1 MTKFVKIKNVKMK
14 TFGEIIRGAREQFSW
29 TLSDLSMRTG
39 IDSAILS
46 KIERNERTAT
56 RKNVIDLSV
65 ALRLPMETTISQW
78 LSDKIIQEI
87 GYDNLALEAL
97 MVAEDKVKYRLSQK
111 QDHLEELSA
120 ELKDKLTICDELFL
134 KWKSNRPLDVG
145 QIRKMEE
152 YFRVNYTYESNRI
165 EGNTLTMQET
175 HLVVNQG
182 ITIGGKSMREHLEAI
197 NHFEAIDYLYD
208 LIARRV
214 PFNERVLKELHYL
227 VLKGIDRANAGKYR
241 NVPVRIGGSSFVPA
255 QPYLVSKLMED
266 VFVFYEANKAIMH
279 PVVLAAEM
287 HERIVTV
294 HPFIDGNG
302 RTSRLVMNLILLSH
316 GYTIANLKGDNSSRL
331 RYYTALEK
339 CQTGNDKSEFIDL
352 IVSTTID
359 SLKEHLELC

>member
-1 MTKFVKIKNVKMK
+1 MK
-14 TFGEIIRGAREQFSW
+14 TFGEIIRSAREQFAW

-46 KIERNERTAT
+46 KIERSERNAT
-56 RKNVIDLSV
+56 RKNVIHLSV
-65 ALRLPMETTISQW
+65 ALSLPMDTTLSHW
-78 LSDKIIQEI
+78 LSDKILQEI
-87 GYDNLALEAL
+87 GYDTIALDALA
-97 MVAEDKVKYRLSQK
+97 VAEGKVKCRLAQK
-111 QDHLEELSA
+111 QSHAEGLSDEIKLKLSA
-120 ELKDKLTICDELFL
+120 CDELL
-134 KWKSNRPLDVG
+134 MKWKSHRPLDMG

-197 NHFEAIDYLYD
+197 NHSEAIDYLYD
-208 LIARRV
+208 LIGRRV
-214 PFNERVLKELHYL
+214 DFNERVLKELHYL
-227 VLKGIDRANAGKYR
+227 VLKGIDRENAGKYR

-255 QPYLVSKLMED
+255 QPYLVPKLMEEVFIFYADNKD
-266 VFVFYEANKAIMH
+266 VMH

-316 GYTIANLKGDNSSRL
+316 GYTIANLKGDNTSRL
-331 RYYTALEK
+331 RYYTALEH
-339 CQTGNDKSEFIDL
+339 CQTAGNKASFIDL
-352 IVSTTID
+352 IAQSTIE
-359 SLKEHLELC
+359 SLIEHLELC

>member
-1 MTKFVKIKNVKMK
+1 MK
-14 TFGEIIRGAREQFSW
+14 TFGEIIRSAREQFTW

-46 KIERNERTAT
+46 KIERSERTAT
-56 RKNVIDLSV
+56 RKNVIDLCV
-65 ALRLPMETTISQW
+65 ALSLPLESTLSHW
-78 LSDKIIQEI
+78 LSDKILREI
-87 GYDNLALEAL
+87 GYDNMALEAL
-97 MVAEDKVKYRLSQK
+97 MVAEDKVKYRLSQRRI
-111 QDHLEELSA
+111 HA
-120 ELKDKLTICDELFL
+120 EGLPIEIKHKLAECDELL
-134 KWKSNRPLDVG
+134 IKWKSNRPLDIG

-175 HLVVNQG
+175 HMVVNQG

-197 NHFEAIDYLYD
+197 NHSEAIDYLYD
-208 LIARRV
+208 LVARRMD
-214 PFNERVLKELHYL
+214 FNERVLKELHHL
-227 VLKGIDRANAGKYR
+227 VLKGIDRENAGKYR
-241 NVPVRIGGSSFVPA
+241 NVPVRIGGASFVPA
-255 QPYLVSKLMED
+255 QPYLVPKLMED
-266 VFVFYEANKAIMH
+266 VFVFYVENKDIMH

-316 GYTIANLKGDNSSRL
+316 GYTIANLKGDNTSRL

-339 CQTGNDKSEFIDL
+339 CQVAHDKSAFIQL
-352 IVSTTID
+352 IAETTID
-359 SLKEHLELC
+359 SLKEHLELCG

>member
-1 MTKFVKIKNVKMK
+1 MK
-14 TFGEIIRGAREQFSW
+14 TFGEIIRSAREQFAW

-39 IDSAILS
+39 IDAAILS
-46 KIERNERTAT
+46 KIERSERLAT

-65 ALRLPMETTISQW
+65 ALSLPIDTALSQW
-78 LSDKIIQEI
+78 MSDKILRDI
-87 GYDNLALEAL
+87 GYDAIALEAL
-97 MVAEDKVKYRLSQK
+97 MVAEGKVKYHMSQR
-111 QDHLEELSA
+111 HTHFEGLSA
-120 ELKDKLTICDELFL
+120 EIKDKLALCDDLL
-134 KWKSNRPLDVG
+134 VKWKSNRPLDMG

-197 NHFEAIDYLYD
+197 NHSEAIDYLYD
-208 LIARRV
+208 LVARRV
-214 PFNERVLKELHYL
+214 DFNERVLKELHHL
-227 VLKGIDRANAGKYR
+227 VLKGIDRENAGKYR

-255 QPYLVSKLMED
+255 QPYLVQKLMED
-266 VFVFYEANKAIMH
+266 VFVFYAENKDIMH

-316 GYTIANLKGDNSSRL
+316 GYTIANLKGDNTSRL

-339 CQTGNDKSEFIDL
+339 CQTAQDKSVFIQL
-352 IVSTTID
+352 IAETTID
-359 SLKEHLELC
+359 SLQEHLELCG

>member
-1 MTKFVKIKNVKMK
+1 MK
-14 TFGEIIRGAREQFSW
+14 TFGEIIRSAREQFAW

-46 KIERNERTAT
+46 KIERSERVAT
-56 RKNVIDLSV
+56 RKNVIDLCM
-65 ALRLPMETTISQW
+65 ALSLPIETTLSHW
-78 LSDKIIQEI
+78 LSDKILREI
-87 GYDNLALEAL
+87 GYDNVALEAL
-97 MVAEDKVKYRLSQK
+97 MVAEGKVKYRLSQR
-111 QDHLEELSA
+111 HTHAEGLPEEI
-120 ELKDKLTICDELFL
+120 KHKLAKCDELL
-134 KWKSNRPLDVG
+134 IKWKSNRPLDRG

-197 NHFEAIDYLYD
+197 NHSEAIDYLYD
-208 LIARRV
+208 LVARRV
-214 PFNERVLKELHYL
+214 DLNERVLKELHHL
-227 VLKGIDRANAGKYR
+227 VLKGIDRENAGKYR

-255 QPYLVSKLMED
+255 QPYLVPKLMED
-266 VFVFYEANKAIMH
+266 VFVFYTDNKEIMH

-302 RTSRLVMNLILLSH
+302 RTSRLVMNLILVSH
-316 GYTIANLKGDNSSRL
+316 GYTIANLKGDNTSRL

-339 CQTGNDKSEFIDL
+339 CQTALDKSAFIQL
-352 IVSTTID
+352 IADTAID
-359 SLKEHLELC
+359 SLNEHLELCG

>member
-1 MTKFVKIKNVKMK
+1 MK
-14 TFGEIIRGAREQFSW
+14 TFGEIIREAREQFAW

-46 KIERNERTAT
+46 KIERSERMAT
-56 RKNVIDLSV
+56 RRNVIDLSV
-65 ALRLPMETTISQW
+65 ALSIPLDTTLSHW
-78 LSDKIIQEI
+78 LSTKILREV
-87 GYDNLALEAL
+87 GYENIALEAL
-97 MVAEDKVKYRLSQK
+97 ALAEDAVKYRLAQK
-111 QDHLEELSA
+111 QSHIEGLTEA
-120 ELKDKLTICDELFL
+120 MKDKLSTCDELLL
-134 KWKSNRPLDVG
+134 KWKSNRPLDIG

-197 NHFEAIDYLYD
+197 NHSEAIDYLYD
-208 LIARRV
+208 LVGRRV
-214 PFNERVLKELHYL
+214 DFNERVLKELHYL
-227 VLKGIDRANAGKYR
+227 VLKGIDRENAGKYR
-241 NVPVRIGGSSFVPA
+241 NVPVRIGGSAFVPA
-255 QPYLVSKLMED
+255 QPYLVPKLMED
-266 VFVFYEANKAIMH
+266 VFVFYENNKNLMH

-316 GYTIANLKGDNSSRL
+316 GYTIANLKGDNSARL
-331 RYYTALEK
+331 AYYTALEK
-339 CQTGNDKSEFIDL
+339 CQVSNEKVNFIEL
-352 IVSTTID
+352 ITDTTIE